1 MPLRSDGEIAWALR
15 KDAPRLK
22 QVIDEF
28 VAKHRAGTVFGNVLL
43 KRYLGD
49 AERLK
54 NPTSEAELKK
64 YRDMAAHFRKYADQ
78 YDTDWLLAIAQG
90 YQESQ
95 LDQSKRSSG
104 GAVGVM
110 QIKPSTAGDP
120 NVGIKNVDQLDN
132 NIHASIK
139 YMRFLRDRYFAD
151 PELDRLDQGLFT
163 LAAYNAGP
171 ARVAKLREKAKTV
184 GLDPNQWF
192 GNVEIIA
199 AHDIGRETVD
209 YVSNIY
215 KYYTAYKAIAAQRA
229 EQASPPK

>member
-1 MPLRSDGEIAWALR
+1 
-15 KDAPRLK
+15 
-22 QVIDEF
+22 
-28 VAKHRAGTVFGNVLL
+28 VLL
-43 KRYLGD
+43 KRYLGK

-54 NPTSEAELKK
+54 NPTTEAELKK
-64 YRDMAAHFRKYADQ
+64 YRKMAAHFRKYADQ
-78 YDTDWLLAIAQG
+78 YDSDWLLVVAQG
-90 YQESQ
+90 YLESQ
-95 LDQSKRSSG
+95 LDQSKRSSA

-110 QIKPSTAGDP
+110 QIKPSTAADR
-120 NVGIKNVDQLDN
+120 NVGIEDVEKLEN

-151 PELDRLDQGLFT
+151 EGLDPLDRGLFT

-171 ARVAKLREKAKTV
+171 ARVAKLRQKAQSV

-192 GNVEIIA
+192 GNVEVIA

-215 KYYTAYKAIAAQRA
+215 KYYTAYRAVAAQRA
-229 EQASPPK
+229 AQAPAAT

>member
-1 MPLRSDGEIAWALR
+1 
-15 KDAPRLK
+15 
-22 QVIDEF
+22 
-28 VAKHRAGTVFGNVLL
+28 
-43 KRYLGD
+43 
-49 AERLK
+49 
-54 NPTSEAELKK
+54 
-64 YRDMAAHFRKYADQ
+64 
-78 YDTDWLLAIAQG
+78 
-90 YQESQ
+90 
-95 LDQSKRSSG
+95 
-104 GAVGVM
+104 M

-151 PELDRLDQGLFT
+151 PELDPLDRGLFT